1 MRVTRKDVAQ
11 AAGVSPSVVSY
22 VMNNGPRPV
31 STLNRERVLAAI
43 EELGYRRNS
52 VARAMRTR
60 KTNSIGLV
68 LPDISIAYFSAITQR
83 ITEIA
88 RTAGLSVIVATSNGS
103 TDLEREHVTELAAR
117 QVDGVIL
124 MSVDPAQD
132 LTWTADLG
140 MPVLVVDRPVVAVKS
155 TVAAVEHLLSHHPQ
169 RIARLAGP
177 EHDLTTRRRDTGWAI
192 VLAQHSIDPANVIV
206 TRAELSAE
214 AGYATAYALL
224 ANPVRPDGVL
234 VDSPVHAS
242 AFLRAA
248 RDLKLD
254 VPADVTVITCEYG
267 KDAEFTVPRLTS
279 VDSPLDQIASRAV
292 QTITAASPDDR
303 LLTLDGTEF
312 SLTVRE
318 SCAEMH
324 VTSATQAEGGDSIA
338 P

>member
-22 VMNNGPRPV
+22 VMNDGPRPV

-60 KTNSIGLV
+60 RTNSIGLV
-68 LPDISIAYFSAITQR
+68 LPDISIPYFSAITQR

-88 RTAGLSVIVATSNGS
+88 RAGGLSVIVATSNGS
-103 TDLEREHVTELAAR
+103 TLMEREHVAELAAR

-132 LTWTADLG
+132 LTWTEDLS
-140 MPVLVVDRPVVAVKS
+140 MPVLVVDRPVVAVES
-155 TVAAVEHLLSHHPQ
+155 TIAAVEHLLSHHPH
-169 RIARLAGP
+169 RIARLSGP
-177 EHDLTTRRRDTGWAI
+177 EQDLTTRRRDTGWAN
-192 VLAQHSIDPANVIV
+192 VLAQHGINPSDAVV

-214 AGYATAYALL
+214 AGYTAAHGLL
-224 ANPVRPDGVL
+224 SSPARPDGVL

-248 RDLKLD
+248 RDLKLEI
-254 VPADVTVITCEYG
+254 PADVAVITCEYG

-279 VDSPLDQIASRAV
+279 IDSPLDQIASRAV
-292 QTITAASPDDR
+292 EAITAASSDDR
-303 LLTLDGTEF
+303 LMTLDGTEF
-312 SLTVRE
+312 TLCVRE

-324 VTSATQAEGGDSIA
+324 TVSPQGHEYPDHKS
-338 P
+338 